1 MLSPGD
7 YKAVDGV
14 KVPQTLKYQ
23 FGQGGN
29 TIEFT
34 IKIVDVKHNVEVPD
48 SKFAKPSA

>member
-1 MLSPGD
+1 
-7 YKAVDGV
+7 VDGV